1 MCHFINELEISKELK
16 YNIKIIQILSVNALF
31 EDKKQ
36 EEFLG
41 VVKMESAHIS
51 GYERNL
57 MKIQLMM
64 LKIEKITKKYETNKI
79 FLKMK

>member
-1 MCHFINELEISKELK
+1 M
-16 YNIKIIQILSVNALF
+16 F